1 MKRIRIVGL
10 CLVAVFAMSAL
21 VASSASAATPTYKV
35 CKKAA
40 VKEKGTFNNKT
51 CTIASKGG
59 KKEGGYEIGA
69 WNEGKEKEP
78 KFKDTNGVSTL
89 TSYIKGFG
97 IVGAVSCTK
106 AKGEGKITG
115 PSNGNVTVTFEKC
128 TSSGESCASAGE
140 KAGKIKTSLLATE
153 LAELSPTEVVTRVGE
168 VGKVSASFSC
178 GAEKVITTGIAD
190 GVITGDVGNIA
201 KESTQTFSVNAGGEQ
216 VNTVD
221 GDVLLTEV
229 VGTGNFESGENTTA
243 KVKGEEME
251 IEI

>member
-10 CLVAVFAMSAL
+10 CLVAVFAMSAV
-21 VASSASAATPTYKV
+21 VASSASAIPTYKV
-35 CKKAA
+35 CKKASP
-40 VKEKGTFNNKT
+40 KGSGKFNTKT
-51 CTIASKGG
+51 CTGESKGG
-59 KKEGGYEIGA
+59 KKEGGYELGA

-78 KFKDTNGVSTL
+78 KIKDSNGVSTL
-89 TSYIKGFG
+89 TSYIKGVG

-106 AKGEGKITG
+106 AKGEGHVTG

-128 TSSGESCASAGE
+128 TSSGESCASPGE
-140 KAGKIKTSLLATE
+140 KAGKIKTNALATE
-153 LAELSPTEVVTRVGE
+153 LAELSPTEVVTRVGT
-168 VGKVSASFSC
+168 VGKVSAEFSC
-178 GAEKVITTGIAD
+178 GTEKVVTTGIAD
-190 GVITGDVGNIA
+190 GVVTGDVGTFA

-229 VGTGNFESGENTTA
+229 VGVGDFESGENTTA

-251 IEI
+251 IAI

>member
-21 VASSASAATPTYKV
+21 VASSASATPTYKV
-35 CKKAA
+35 CKKASP
-40 VKEKGTFNNKT
+40 KGSGKFNTKT
-51 CTIASKGG
+51 CTGESKGG
-59 KKEGGYEIGA
+59 KKEGGYELGA

-78 KFKDTNGVSTL
+78 KFKDANGTSTL

-97 IVGAVSCTK
+97 IVGAVACTK
-106 AKGEGKITG
+106 AKGEGHITG
-115 PSNGNVTVTFEKC
+115 ASNGNVTVVFEKC

-140 KAGKIKTSLLATE
+140 KPGKIKTEELATE
-153 LAELSPTEVVTRVGE
+153 LAELSPTEVVTRVGTT
-168 VGKVSASFSC
+168 GDVSAAFSC
-178 GAEKVITTGIAD
+178 GAEKVVTTGIAD
-190 GVITGDVGNIA
+190 GVVTGDIGNFA

-229 VGTGNFESGENTTA
+229 VGVGDFESGENTTA

>member
-1 MKRIRIVGL
+1 MKRIRIAGL

-21 VASSASAATPTYKV
+21 VASSASATPTYKV

-40 VKEKGTFNNKT
+40 VKEHGTFNTKT
-51 CTIASKGG
+51 CTGVSKGG
-59 KKEGGYEIGA
+59 KKEGDYELGA

-78 KFKDTNGVSTL
+78 KFKDANGASTL

-97 IVGAVSCTK
+97 IVGAVTCTK
-106 AKGEGKITG
+106 AKGEGHITG
-115 PSNGNVTVTFEKC
+115 ASNGNVTVTFEKC
-128 TSSGESCASAGE
+128 SSSGESCASAGE
-140 KAGKIKTSLLATE
+140 KPGKIKTEELATE
-153 LAELSPTEVVTRVGE
+153 LAELSPTEVVTRVGTT
-168 VGKVSASFSC
+168 GDVSAAFSC
-178 GAEKVITTGIAD
+178 GAEKVVTTGIAD
-190 GVITGDVGNIA
+190 GVVTGDIGAFA

-229 VGTGNFESGENTTA
+229 VGVGSFESGENTTA